1 HRKSPTPRP
10 IRQFGRC
17 RRRGRHCG
25 RPPASL
31 RTSPGG
37 TVRFNLFVLHDH
49 VMVVL
54 RPCEAKLSGLRC
66 LTIIGT
72 EGYPASTLLRGSPPL
87 SGASVLSALR
97 LEPLVP
103 FPLASPARFSR
114 SLQEPGRASRRLH
127 AGCRSVSIRISTELI
142 PKDGST
148 LGFDII

>member
-1 HRKSPTPRP
+1 MGFENEAEQSNGRPYRQIDGRSKRPNELTSSIVPRGTSFHRSVELGYSPIAIDPARP
-10 IRQFGRC
+10 SCR

-37 TVRFNLFVLHDH
+37 TVRFRFVVLHDH

-72 EGYPASTLLRGSPPL
+72 EGIEPRSTCR
-87 SGASVLSALR
+87 
-97 LEPLVP
+97 
-103 FPLASPARFSR
+103 LASINPSQ
-114 SLQEPGRASRRLH
+114 SGP
-127 AGCRSVSIRISTELI
+127 C
-142 PKDGST
+142 
-148 LGFDII
+148 LG